1 MPDSLQTFLTPLDK
15 TAKVQVW
22 NHNAGSGS
30 FMAKWRLPNGGPTL
44 GQDIV
49 WETRVRYKTPPYYW
63 FALWTAGRKWK
74 WDGQA

>member
-1 MPDSLQTFLTPLDK
+1 
-15 TAKVQVW
+15 
-22 NHNAGSGS
+22 
-30 FMAKWRLPNGGPTL
+30 MAKWRLPNGGPTL

-49 WETRVRYKTPPYYW
+49 WETRVRYKTPPYCW